1 MVSDNH
7 EQKSIFVGKGAVV
20 EAKYITPDLPKYK
33 DNPLEEALPR
43 INTRI
48 QAVNGMQRFP
58 KYHQKMRNLPAHKRT
73 HMVMDI
79 QHFYQPLPVHLRL
92 EGMVSRV
99 IRDGYLSRNPIDPA
113 YSGSLRERLEFFKS
127 KQSSECQ
134 FKPTAASFFI
144 VGMSGV
150 GKSTGMLS
158 VLSMTPQVI
167 VHSNYKGRNFTKLQ
181 IVWLRLECPQDGG
194 STIGLCLD
202 FFKTVDDILGTNYYK
217 DYGSK
222 ARNADE
228 MLLFMAVV
236 VANHYIG
243 LMVIDEIQN
252 LSRAKGGGA
261 TQILNFFVKLIN
273 TLNLP
278 VVLIGTYKA
287 IPILSSEFRLARR
300 GSGQGDLVWDRME
313 FNDDWHLYAESLWD
327 LQYVKDECPLTTELS
342 QALHDVSYGIPDIA
356 NKIYMAAQWRAI
368 DTGVDTGVERITK
381 DLLAS
386 AYRDDFRLVN
396 HILELLKSG
405 NIAPLPNLLDVYPP
419 AAMPVLLTS
428 TQSDDGRSESVPPVS
443 STGVESTLSPPAET
457 EQTMSFGGRDQ
468 IALTTPKV
476 RKARKSSAASFKLD
490 DLRGIIS
497 RGAEEDPQVNP
508 YLALMRASY
517 IKSTEEFLKGA

>member
-1 MVSDNH
+1 MVSDNN
-7 EQKSIFVGKGAVV
+7 ESKSIFVGKGAVV
-20 EAKYITPDLPKYK
+20 EAKYIKPDLPKYN

-48 QAVNGMQRFP
+48 QAGKGMQKFP
-58 KYHQKMRNLPAHKRT
+58 KYYQKIRNLPAHKRT

-127 KQSSECQ
+127 KKSLECQ
-134 FKPTAASFFI
+134 FKPTAAGFFI
-144 VGMSGV
+144 VGMSGM
-150 GKSTGMLS
+150 GKSTGMMA

-167 VHSNYKGRNFTKLQ
+167 VHSRYKGKNFTKLQ
-181 IVWLRLECPQDGG
+181 IVWLRLECPQDGA

-217 DYGSK
+217 EYGSK

-236 VANHYIG
+236 AANHYIG
-243 LMVIDEIQN
+243 LLVIDEIQN

-261 TQILNFFVKLIN
+261 AQILNFFVKLIN
-273 TLNLP
+273 MLNLP

-300 GSGQGDLVWDRME
+300 GSGQGDLVWDRMG
-313 FNDDWHLYAESLWD
+313 FDDDWQLYVEALWD
-327 LQYVKDECPLTTELS
+327 LQYVKNECPLTIELS

-356 NKIYMAAQWRAI
+356 NKVYMATQWRAI
-368 DTGVDTGVERITK
+368 DTGTETITK
-381 DLLAS
+381 DLIAS
-386 AYRDDFRLVN
+386 AYRDDFRLVS
-396 HILELLKSG
+396 HILEILKSG
-405 NIAPLPNLLDVYPP
+405 DIASPHNLLDVCPP

-428 TQSDDGRSESVPPVS
+428 TPDSNGHSEPTSLSVEGERVPVP
-443 STGVESTLSPPAET
+443 TAEEET
-457 EQTMSFGGRDQ
+457 VTSIRGRDQ
-468 IALTTPKV
+468 IAFRLSTG
-476 RKARKSSAASFKLD
+476 RKSRKRSAPSFEQD
-490 DLRGIIS
+490 DLRGVIAK
-497 RGAEEDPQVNP
+497 GAEGDPSGIP
-508 YLALMRASY
+508 YHSLLSAGY
-517 IKSTEEFLKGA
+517 IKSTAEFLEGA